1 MLGLRC
7 VPRWTG
13 YAAGAPSPGTIRN
26 PCYVSVGPAVIHL
39 SGPTLST
46 FEVVAILTSLTS
58 LFGYINY
65 RWIKLPPT
73 IGLMVL
79 ALCGSAVLRVL
90 GHAQLIDLTHVTA
103 FVMDIDFDATLL
115 NGVLGALLFAGALHV
130 DLEQLREERLL
141 ILTLSTAGVVL
152 STALVGGGVFYLTA
166 LLGIGVPLPWCFV
179 FGALISP
186 TDPIAVGAI
195 LRKAG
200 VPKRLEVTI
209 TGESLFND
217 GVGVV
222 VFLVLV
228 GVAGG
233 GESLTAAHVAQL
245 FLVEAVG
252 GCMFGVVLGW
262 ITNRLL
268 SHVDDYQV
276 EIMLTLA
283 VTTGGF
289 VLANRLHLSGALAMV
304 VAGLLV
310 GSSGR
315 AFAMSAITQARLDQ
329 FWELVDE
336 FLNALLFVLIGI
348 EVVVVEFT
356 WASALAGLF
365 VIPVVLLARFA
376 SAGAPLALIGLRTPS
391 AQGALPILTWSGLRG
406 GISVALVLS
415 LPASASRSALVTMTY
430 IVVCFSILV
439 QGLTVQWVVR
449 RVLLS
454 ARS

>member
-1 MLGLRC
+1 M
-7 VPRWTG
+7 
-13 YAAGAPSPGTIRN
+13 
-26 PCYVSVGPAVIHL
+26 
-39 SGPTLST
+39 ST
-46 FEVVAILTSLTS
+46 FEVFAILTSMTAIFS
-58 LFGYINY
+58 YINY

-73 IGLMVL
+73 IGLMGMALLGSTLLLVL
-79 ALCGSAVLRVL
+79 SR
-90 GHAQLIDLTHVTA
+90 AQIVDLTQTMTFVT
-103 FVMDIDFDATLL
+103 VIDFDTTLL

-130 DLEQLREERLL
+130 DLEKLREERLL
-141 ILTLSTAGVVL
+141 ILALSTAGVAL
-152 STALVGGGVFYLTA
+152 STGLVGGGLFYLTA
-166 LLGIGVPLPWCFV
+166 LLGVDVPLPWCFV

-200 VPKRLEVTI
+200 VPKRLETTI

-228 GVAGG
+228 GIAGG
-233 GESLTAAHVAQL
+233 GEPLTVAHVTRL

-252 GCMFGVVLGW
+252 GCVFGVALGW
-262 ITNRLL
+262 LTNRVL
-268 SHVDDYQV
+268 SRVDDYQV
-276 EIMLTLA
+276 EILITLA

-304 VAGLLV
+304 VAGLMV

-315 AFAMSAITQARLDQ
+315 AFAMSETTRARLDD

-336 FLNALLFVLIGI
+336 FLNAMLFVLMGI
-348 EVVVVEFT
+348 EVVIVEFT
-356 WASALAGLF
+356 GASALTGIL
-365 VIPVVLLARFA
+365 VIPVVLLARLI
-376 SAGAPLALIGLRTPS
+376 SAGVPLALIGLRTPS
-391 AQGALPILTWSGLRG
+391 ARGALPILTWSGLRG
-406 GISVALVLS
+406 GISVALALS
-415 LPASASRSALVTMTY
+415 LPASSARSSLITITY

-449 RVLLS
+449 RVLHDS
-454 ARS
+454 AAPTTDGDQPVSR

>member
-1 MLGLRC
+1 M
-7 VPRWTG
+7 
-13 YAAGAPSPGTIRN
+13 
-26 PCYVSVGPAVIHL
+26 
-39 SGPTLST
+39 
-46 FEVVAILTSLTS
+46 FEVIAVLTSLTAV
-58 LFGYINY
+58 FGYVNY

-73 IGLMVL
+73 IGLMGL
-79 ALCGSAVLRVL
+79 ALLGSVGLLAMGRAEV
-90 GHAQLIDLTHVTA
+90 IDLSHVTR
-103 FVMDIDFDATLL
+103 FVTAIDFDTTLL

-130 DLEQLREERLL
+130 DLRQLREERLL
-141 ILTLSTAGVVL
+141 ILALSTAGVAL
-152 STALVGGGVFYLTA
+152 STGLVGGGVYYVTA
-166 LLGIGVPLPWCFV
+166 LLGINVPLPWCFV

-200 VPKRLEVTI
+200 VPKRLEATI

-228 GVAGG
+228 GLANS
-233 GESLTAAHVAQL
+233 GEALSAAHVAKL

-252 GCMFGVVLGW
+252 GCVFGLALGW
-262 ITNRLL
+262 LTNQLL

-304 VAGLLV
+304 VTGLMV

-315 AFAMSAITQARLDQ
+315 ALSMSATTRARLDD

-336 FLNALLFVLIGI
+336 FLNAMLFVLMGI
-348 EVVVVEFT
+348 EVVVIQFT
-356 WASALAGLF
+356 GASALAGVL
-365 VIPVVLLARFA
+365 VIPVVLLARA
-376 SAGAPLALIGLRTPS
+376 VSAGVPLAVIGLRTPS
-391 AQGALPILTWSGLRG
+391 ARGALPILTWSGLRG
-406 GISVALVLS
+406 GISVALALS
-415 LPASASRSALVTMTY
+415 LPASSGRSTLVTMTY

-439 QGLTVQWVVR
+439 QGLTVQWVVG
-449 RVLLS
+449 RVLQRV
-454 ARS
+454 APA

>member
-1 MLGLRC
+1 M
-7 VPRWTG
+7 
-13 YAAGAPSPGTIRN
+13 
-26 PCYVSVGPAVIHL
+26 
-39 SGPTLST
+39 LST
-46 FEVVAILTSLTS
+46 FEVVAILTSLTAI
-58 LFGYINY
+58 FGYINY
-65 RWIKLPPT
+65 RVIKLPPT

-79 ALCGSAVLRVL
+79 ALVGSGVLLAL
-90 GHAQLIDLTHVTA
+90 GRADVIDLSHVIR
-103 FVMDIDFDATLL
+103 FVLAIDFDATLL

-130 DLEQLREERLL
+130 DLVQLREERLL
-141 ILTLSTAGVVL
+141 ILALSTAGVVL
-152 STALVGGGVFYLTA
+152 STLLVGGGVYYLTA
-166 LLGIGVPLPWCFV
+166 LLKINVPLPWCFV

-233 GESLTAAHVAQL
+233 GESLSLAHVSRL

-252 GCMFGVVLGW
+252 GCAFGVALGW
-262 ITNRLL
+262 LTNRML
-268 SHVDDYQV
+268 SRVDEYQV

-304 VAGLLV
+304 VTGLMV

-315 AFAMSAITQARLDQ
+315 AFAMSATTEARLDD

-336 FLNALLFVLIGI
+336 FLNAMLFVLIGI
-348 EVVVVEFT
+348 EVVIIEFT
-356 WASALAGLF
+356 GASALAGLL
-365 VIPVVLLARFA
+365 VVPVVLLARLV
-376 SAGAPLALIGLRTPS
+376 SAGVPLGLIGLRTPS
-391 AQGALPILTWSGLRG
+391 AKGALPILTWSGLRG
-406 GISVALVLS
+406 GISVALALS
-415 LPASASRSALVTMTY
+415 LPSSGARSTLVTMTY

-439 QGLTVQWVVR
+439 QGLTVQWVVGK
-449 RVLLS
+449 VLGRSS
-454 ARS
+454 ASTGVETGDQLLAEDGRAAV

>member
-1 MLGLRC
+1 M
-7 VPRWTG
+7 
-13 YAAGAPSPGTIRN
+13 
-26 PCYVSVGPAVIHL
+26 
-39 SGPTLST
+39 ST
-46 FEVVAILTSLTS
+46 FEVVAVLISLTAI
-58 LFGYINY
+58 FGYINY

-73 IGLMVL
+73 IGLMSL
-79 ALCGSAVLRVL
+79 ALLGSALLLVLSR
-90 GHAQLIDLTHVTA
+90 AQLIDLTHVTA
-103 FVMDIDFDATLL
+103 FVMAIDFDSTLL
-115 NGVLGALLFAGALHV
+115 NGILGALLFAGALHV
-130 DLEQLREERLL
+130 DLEQLREERVL
-141 ILTLSTAGVVL
+141 ILVLSTAGVAL
-152 STALVGGGVFYLTA
+152 STGLVGGGVFYLTA
-166 LLGIGVPLPWCFV
+166 LLGIDVPLPWCFV

-233 GESLTAAHVAQL
+233 GESLTVAHVTQL
-245 FLVEAVG
+245 FVVEAVG
-252 GCMFGVVLGW
+252 GCVFGLALGW

-268 SHVDDYQV
+268 SRVDEYQV
-276 EIMLTLA
+276 EILLTLA

-289 VLANRLHLSGALAMV
+289 VLANRLHVSGALAMV
-304 VAGLLV
+304 VTGLMV

-315 AFAMSAITQARLDQ
+315 AFAMSETTQARLDD

-336 FLNALLFVLIGI
+336 FLNAMLFVLMGI
-348 EVVVVEFT
+348 EVVIIEFT
-356 WASALAGLF
+356 GASALAGLL
-365 VIPVVLLARFA
+365 VIPVVLLARFI
-376 SAGAPLALIGLRTPS
+376 SAGVPLALIHLHTPS

-406 GISVALVLS
+406 GISVALALS
-415 LPASASRSALVTMTY
+415 LPASGARSTLVTMTY

-439 QGLTVQWVVR
+439 QGLTVQWVVS
-449 RVLLS
+449 RVLRRSS
-454 ARS
+454 AAMLAGTESIS